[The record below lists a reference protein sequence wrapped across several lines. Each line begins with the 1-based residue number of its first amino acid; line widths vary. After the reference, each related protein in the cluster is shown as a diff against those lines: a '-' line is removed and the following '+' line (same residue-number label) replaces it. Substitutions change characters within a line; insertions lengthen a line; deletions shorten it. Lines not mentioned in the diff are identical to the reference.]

1 MFPLPS
7 KKQDHMTKDIQLLE
21 LEADFAEAN
30 EHEIS
35 ILAEEREIHRSEAE
49 QLIADRGRIAIQI
62 CWEEAL
68 IHFNSALSHYP
79 FRKAR
84 SSSAK

>member
-1 MFPLPS
+1 
-7 KKQDHMTKDIQLLE
+7 MTKDIQLLE
-21 LEADFAEAN
+21 LEADFAEAI

-62 CWEEAL
+62 CLEEAL
-68 IHFNSALSHYP
+68 IHFNSALSQYP

-84 SSSAK
+84 SSSAN